1 MLILYSFF
9 TNYAPLIAKENLNK
23 KIKNIAKSV
32 VILYAYDGKG
42 RQIAEESGFFISK
55 DGDVITNREV
65 LIGAIDAY
73 KQVLRINPKD
83 AEANNFL
90 GISYLNLSRYTFL
103 LIALARRRTNSHCS
117 MIVRFVVSSS
127 MASSAFFKG
136 LISRELSY
144 SSRLAMD

>member
-32 VILYAYDGKG
+32 VILYAYDDKG

-83 AEANNFL
+83 AEACNFL
-90 GISYLNLSRYTFL
+90 GISYLNLSRY
-103 LIALARRRTNSHCS
+103 
-117 MIVRFVVSSS
+117 
-127 MASSAFFKG
+127 
-136 LISRELSY
+136 
-144 SSRLAMD
+144 